1 MKKTLTLLAAL
12 LLALPL
18 AAQSHERPRVAV
30 VLCGGGAK
38 GAAHIGALKVIEE
51 AGIPIDIV
59 CGTSMG
65 ALVGGLYSIGWT
77 PQEMDSIMHAQEWTT
92 LLTDRID
99 PNTLDVN
106 NRRIQNTYAL
116 WHAISTNEEGG
127 GFVRGIN
134 LDRLFSQL
142 LYSYLDSIDFYSLP
156 IPFACVATNLIDN
169 AEIDFHHGY
178 LKQAMRASMSIP
190 GVFAPVRMGDK
201 LLVDGG
207 LRNNYPVD
215 IAREMGADIVIGITV
230 QGEELTADDITHTVT
245 VLEQMVDIN
254 CRNKYQYNVN
264 QTDLLLQV
272 DVTGYS
278 AASFTDDAVATL
290 IARGEKIARE
300 NWDNLLAL
308 RRKHGIDS
316 TARPATLRRPIP
328 QPEKQRRL
336 EGSPLL
342 GEKLIGAA
350 FRFDNEENGALQLGG
365 RLPYHWFAP
374 MEASAFLRLGKR
386 LQLHVENTIFPRGI
400 TSPSVAYT
408 FYRDDMDYYIGGRR
422 QLNVRYNRH
431 SVDLLPINS
440 HFRRYLLRAG
450 LRWDYYHYDDHTLIR
465 PGLDL
470 GNLPNA
476 HYFSLRAEAIH
487 NSENHWYFPSTG
499 SLIHARYAYVTDNFF
514 TYNGGPGLHDISA
527 RWRVNLPIA
536 SRLTMQP
543 MAYGRLFIGD
553 EHPHP
558 FATVLGS
565 EWFAMATEAQM
576 PFDGV
581 TDIEYVDR
589 NLVAL
594 RLQLQYR
601 LMKNHYIHARFTMAS
616 SFSHFD
622 DFQNP
627 EDLVNLF
634 GGAVAYF
641 YDSFFGPIGFNIG
654 YSNLLD
660 KPTFY
665 LTLGHQ
671 F

>member
-1 MKKTLTLLAAL
+1 MAPYSSADASPTTGSHPWRPAPSFASANGCNSTSRTPSSLAES
-12 LLALPL
+12 
-18 AAQSHERPRVAV
+18 QVPRW
-30 VLCGGGAK
+30 
-38 GAAHIGALKVIEE
+38 
-51 AGIPIDIV
+51 P
-59 CGTSMG
+59 
-65 ALVGGLYSIGWT
+65 T
-77 PQEMDSIMHAQEWTT
+77 PSTATTWTT
-92 LLTDRID
+92 T
-99 PNTLDVN
+99 
-106 NRRIQNTYAL
+106 
-116 WHAISTNEEGG
+116 
-127 GFVRGIN
+127 
-134 LDRLFSQL
+134 
-142 LYSYLDSIDFYSLP
+142 
-156 IPFACVATNLIDN
+156 
-169 AEIDFHHGY
+169 
-178 LKQAMRASMSIP
+178 
-190 GVFAPVRMGDK
+190 
-201 LLVDGG
+201 
-207 LRNNYPVD
+207 
-215 IAREMGADIVIGITV
+215 
-230 QGEELTADDITHTVT
+230 
-245 VLEQMVDIN
+245 
-254 CRNKYQYNVN
+254 
-264 QTDLLLQV
+264 
-272 DVTGYS
+272 S
-278 AASFTDDAVATL
+278 AAD
-290 IARGEKIARE
+290 
-300 NWDNLLAL
+300 
-308 RRKHGIDS
+308 
-316 TARPATLRRPIP
+316 
-328 QPEKQRRL
+328 
-336 EGSPLL
+336 
-342 GEKLIGAA
+342 
-350 FRFDNEENGALQLGG
+350 
-365 RLPYHWFAP
+365 
-374 MEASAFLRLGKR
+374 
-386 LQLHVENTIFPRGI
+386 
-400 TSPSVAYT
+400 
-408 FYRDDMDYYIGGRR
+408 
-422 QLNVRYNRH
+422 

-440 HFRRYLLRAG
+440 HVRRYLLRAG

-470 GNLPNA
+470 GDLPNA

-514 TYNGGPGLHDISA
+514 TYNDGPGLHDISA